1 MNMRDPGAVDKP
13 ISVTGWMGAI
23 VIALVPVVN
32 VAVLLY
38 WAFGAKVEPDR
49 KNFSRAALI
58 VIAAAAALAALMFFY
73 MLLCIDPHERIK
85 AFMMVE

>member
-1 MNMRDPGAVDKP
+1 MHGPGAVGKP
-13 ISVTGWMGAI
+13 ISVPGWIGTIAI
-23 VIALVPVVN
+23 TFVPLVN
-32 VAVLLY
+32 VAVLVY
-38 WAFGAKVEPDR
+38 WAFGAKVEPNR

-58 VIAAAAALAALMFFY
+58 VIAIVAALAVSMFFY